1 MGLEVV
7 EALTPCTK
15 QPQKQDVRFRQTTAA
30 MLEVLTYTPSIA
42 DNMITE
48 QAGTH
53 VAKLVGAIMIS
64 FRFAACGALAIAA
77 SSECGLHDYEV
88 I

>member
-1 MGLEVV
+1 
-7 EALTPCTK
+7 
-15 QPQKQDVRFRQTTAA
+15 
-30 MLEVLTYTPSIA
+30 
-42 DNMITE
+42 MITE

-77 SSECGLHDYEV
+77 SSECCLHDYEV